1 MSSNSIGG
9 VECTGCGKNKYRK
22 KLPAPSVESTCPKC
36 KKKGT
41 YRMSRASCP
50 KCPQCKCDPCKYDKF
65 FKRTWAVLKF
75 MGLLFLILFAVN
87 VILGLFTKRQ
97 VIDLSDLESWTTN
110 KLQELPKRLL
120 KMQNRILRKINQPS
134 AARYINLQ
142 NLRTETPMIAANTI
156 LPKPY
161 NFFLKSYDMNY
172 QVNDA
177 LNALMNNI
185 NPPMPMPMPS
195 NVAPMPMPS
204 ARPMPSMP
212 YAQPNLLTI
221 KPPMPSAPPMPSM
234 PSMPY
239 AQRNLLNLS
248 HLKK

>member
-22 KLPAPSVESTCPKC
+22 KLPAPSVESTCPQC

-50 KCPQCKCDPCKYDKF
+50 KCPKCNCDPCKYDNF

-75 MGLLFLILFAVN
+75 MGKLFLILFAIN
-87 VILGLFTKRQ
+87 VILGFFTKRQ
-97 VIDLSDLESWTTN
+97 IVDLTDLESWTTN

-142 NLRTETPMIAANTI
+142 NLRNESPMIAVNTI

-161 NFFLKSYDMNY
+161 NMFLKSYDMNY

-177 LNALMNNI
+177 LNALVNSI
-185 NPPMPMPMPS
+185 STPSMPMPMPYAPS
-195 NVAPMPMPS
+195 N
-204 ARPMPSMP
+204 
-212 YAQPNLLTI
+212 I
-221 KPPMPSAPPMPSM
+221 KPSAPPMP
-234 PSMPY
+234 MPY
-239 AQRNLLNLS
+239 APSNIKPSAPPVTRFSHNLIA
-248 HLKK
+248 LKK